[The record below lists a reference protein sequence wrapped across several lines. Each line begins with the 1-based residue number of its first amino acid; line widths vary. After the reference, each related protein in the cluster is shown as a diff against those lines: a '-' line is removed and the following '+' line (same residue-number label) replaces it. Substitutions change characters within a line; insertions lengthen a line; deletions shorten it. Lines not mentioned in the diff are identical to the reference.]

1 MTCIGCQCILHK
13 LGLAI
18 NAAMHRRSL
27 SPTSSVPAQCGQLH
41 PPDSPGRTLST
52 TLDPSQSPRPRVPA
66 GDQQQRLI
74 SPPSTLRSGTPSPQ
88 PSPAQ
93 PSLLPAIH
101 RLASRASPPTIPDAP
116 FHQPSTTTATPPASP
131 PSHRCSVPVDRRQ
144 LSLAG
149 SVLISPLLYSQPRS
163 RRRISTGTPA
173 HPEPASLARVPT
185 RRDNAEPAVGPPAS
199 SSSGAPT
206 LARRPPPRR
215 TPVPRPSPGPAI
227 RPLSPDQVTTRPQLS
242 LAHPQPDDP
251 LLSPKLPHQPSSLAQ
266 RLRLTNE
273 RESSCRE
280 PFPHPPASPVCPAD
294 PASSSQFRGSKDSS
308 KSSKNKKDS
317 KDGTA
322 SPSSRD
328 SSTQSPVLT
337 PTSST
342 STLNDARN
350 KPLPSNAAGLAQ
362 DHGTTNQPSNLS
374 NVSQPGNQ
382 PDRFGSLGGTSSPN
396 GGNVNPR
403 LPPSVV
409 ISPTPGHIP
418 PPGAPET
425 MPHDLAPPKAGA
437 KLLLGSRGHDNRDA
451 IPEGLRTPRR
461 QHSSRFDISAHR
473 ELEKLPGFHEV
484 PPNRRQ
490 ELFMQK
496 IDQCNVIFDFNDASG
511 DMKSKEIKRLAL
523 HELLDY
529 VANNRQVI
537 TEPMYPRVV
546 DMFAKNLFRPIP
558 PPINLQGEA
567 FDPDE
572 DEPVLEV
579 AWPHIQVVYEFFLRF
594 IESQDFNTNIAK
606 AYIDHSFVLQ
616 LLELFDSEDPRER
629 DFLKTTLH
637 RIYGKFL
644 NLRSFIRRS
653 INNVFF
659 QFTYETERFNG
670 IAELLEILGSIINGF
685 ALPLKEEHKIFL
697 TRVLLPLHKPKS
709 LSMYHPQL
717 AYCIVQF
724 LEKDASLTEDV
735 VLGLLRYWPKVN
747 STKEVMFLNEVEDI
761 FEVMDPAEFAKVQE
775 PLFHQLAK
783 SVASPHFQVA
793 ERALYFWNNEY
804 FCNLVS
810 DNVEIILPIMF
821 APLYENS
828 KGHWNRTIHGMVYN
842 AMKLFM
848 EINPQLF
855 DDCSHDYTE
864 QQNSAAAREAM
875 RERKWAAL
883 GEKANQRR
891 ATAGAADATSRNNTA
906 TLSRVDEVDPVTEDN
921 QKRLDSLKLQDA
933 GRRPS
938 VHERQSSVGST
949 RSR

>member
-1 MTCIGCQCILHK
+1 MKGFRQRVHD
-13 LGLAI
+13 
-18 NAAMHRRSL
+18 
-27 SPTSSVPAQCGQLH
+27 QL
-41 PPDSPGRTLST
+41 
-52 TLDPSQSPRPRVPA
+52 
-66 GDQQQRLI
+66 
-74 SPPSTLRSGTPSPQ
+74 
-88 PSPAQ
+88 
-93 PSLLPAIH
+93 
-101 RLASRASPPTIPDAP
+101 SRAK
-116 FHQPSTTTATPPASP
+116 
-131 PSHRCSVPVDRRQ
+131 
-144 LSLAG
+144 
-149 SVLISPLLYSQPRS
+149 
-163 RRRISTGTPA
+163 
-173 HPEPASLARVPT
+173 
-185 RRDNAEPAVGPPAS
+185 
-199 SSSGAPT
+199 
-206 LARRPPPRR
+206 
-215 TPVPRPSPGPAI
+215 
-227 RPLSPDQVTTRPQLS
+227 
-242 LAHPQPDDP
+242 DP
-251 LLSPKLPHQPSSLAQ
+251 NK
-266 RLRLTNE
+266 
-273 RESSCRE
+273 
-280 PFPHPPASPVCPAD
+280 
-294 PASSSQFRGSKDSS
+294 SS
-308 KSSKNKKDS
+308 KSKNKGES
-317 KDGTA
+317 KDGTS
-322 SPSSRD
+322 SPSQSNSAREAAQSPITTPS
-328 SSTQSPVLT
+328 SSTT
-337 PTSST
+337 
-342 STLNDARN
+342 TLNDPRN
-350 KPLPSNAAGLAQ
+350 KPLPPNDGGASNA
-362 DHGTTNQPSNLS
+362 N
-374 NVSQPGNQ
+374 
-382 PDRFGSLGGTSSPN
+382 TSSPALQPQSGSINSLNPGHIGGQDRFN
-396 GGNVNPR
+396 GMSGGPPAGGPGTPNR
-403 LPPSVV
+403 HGQLPPSVI
-409 ISPTPGHIP
+409 ISPSAPHIP
-418 PPGAPET
+418 PPGSAET
-425 MPHDLAPPKAGA
+425 MPHDLAPPKAGQ
-437 KLLLGSRGHDNRDA
+437 KSLMFDRLQTTPKDV
-451 IPEGLRTPRR
+451 PEGIRTPKR
-461 QHSSRFDISAHR
+461 QHSSRFDISPQR

-490 ELFMQK
+490 DLFMQK

-537 TEPMYPRVV
+537 TEAMYPRVV
-546 DMFAKNLFRPIP
+546 DMFSKNLFRPIP
-558 PPINLQGEA
+558 PPMNPQGEA
-567 FDPDE
+567 FDPEE

-644 NLRSFIRRS
+644 NLRSYIRRS

-659 QFTYETERFNG
+659 QFVYETERFNG

-685 ALPLKEEHKIFL
+685 ALPLKEEHKLFL
-697 TRVLLPLHKPKS
+697 TRSLLPLHKVKS

-724 LEKDASLTEDV
+724 LEKDAALTEEV
-735 VLGLLRYWPKVN
+735 VLGLLRYWPKTN

-864 QQNSAAAREAM
+864 HQNNAEARETA
-875 RERKWAAL
+875 RANKWKAL
-883 GEKANQRR
+883 EEQAKRGKTN
-891 ATAGAADATSRNNTA
+891 GAVRPAATSISS
-906 TLSRVDEVDPVTEDN
+906 SRSKKVDELDPITEDN
-921 QKRLDSLKLQDA
+921 QKRLDSLKLQD
-933 GRRPS
+933 GDRRERRPT
-938 VHERQSSVGST
+938 HDRQNSVGSS
-949 RSR
+949 RSQR

>member
-1 MTCIGCQCILHK
+1 MKGFRQKVHE
-13 LGLAI
+13 
-18 NAAMHRRSL
+18 
-27 SPTSSVPAQCGQLH
+27 QL
-41 PPDSPGRTLST
+41 
-52 TLDPSQSPRPRVPA
+52 
-66 GDQQQRLI
+66 
-74 SPPSTLRSGTPSPQ
+74 
-88 PSPAQ
+88 
-93 PSLLPAIH
+93 
-101 RLASRASPPTIPDAP
+101 SRAK
-116 FHQPSTTTATPPASP
+116 
-131 PSHRCSVPVDRRQ
+131 
-144 LSLAG
+144 
-149 SVLISPLLYSQPRS
+149 
-163 RRRISTGTPA
+163 
-173 HPEPASLARVPT
+173 
-185 RRDNAEPAVGPPAS
+185 
-199 SSSGAPT
+199 
-206 LARRPPPRR
+206 
-215 TPVPRPSPGPAI
+215 
-227 RPLSPDQVTTRPQLS
+227 
-242 LAHPQPDDP
+242 DP
-251 LLSPKLPHQPSSLAQ
+251 NK
-266 RLRLTNE
+266 
-273 RESSCRE
+273 
-280 PFPHPPASPVCPAD
+280 
-294 PASSSQFRGSKDSS
+294 SS
-308 KSSKNKKDS
+308 KSKNKES
-317 KDGTA
+317 KDGTS
-322 SPSSRD
+322 SPSQSSSRQ
-328 SSTQSPVLT
+328 TQSPVAT
-337 PTSST
+337 PSSST
-342 STLNDARN
+342 TALNDLRN
-350 KPLPSNAAGLAQ
+350 KPLPPNDAAVA
-362 DHGTTNQPSNLS
+362 HGSPALQPQSGSINPLSPNQ
-374 NVSQPGNQ
+374 VATA
-382 PDRFGSLGGTSSPN
+382 PDRFNAMGSTSPN
-396 GGNVNPR
+396 AGGPNR
-403 LPPSVV
+403 HGQLPPSVI
-409 ISPTPGHIP
+409 ISPSAPHIP
-418 PPGAPET
+418 PPGAAET
-425 MPHDLAPPKAGA
+425 MPHDLAPPKAGQ
-437 KLLLGSRGHDNRDA
+437 KSLMFDRLQTTPKDV
-451 IPEGLRTPRR
+451 PEGIRTPKR
-461 QHSSRFDISAHR
+461 QHSSRFDISPQR

-490 ELFMQK
+490 DLFMQK

-537 TEPMYPRVV
+537 TEAMYPRVV
-546 DMFAKNLFRPIP
+546 DMFSKNLFRPIP
-558 PPINLQGEA
+558 PPMNPQGEA
-567 FDPDE
+567 FDPEE

-606 AYIDHSFVLQ
+606 SYIDHSFVLQ

-644 NLRSFIRRS
+644 NLRSYIRRS

-685 ALPLKEEHKIFL
+685 ALPLKEEHKLFL
-697 TRVLLPLHKPKS
+697 TRVLIPMHKVRS

-724 LEKDASLTEDV
+724 LEKDAVLTEEV

-864 QQNSAAAREAM
+864 HQNNAEARQQAREK
-875 RERKWAAL
+875 KWAAL
-883 GEKANQRR
+883 TEQANRSKINGVVR
-891 ATAGAADATSRNNTA
+891 PPAVSSPSRSIP
-906 TLSRVDEVDPVTEDN
+906 LRIDEVDPVGEDN
-921 QKRLDSLKLQDA
+921 QKRLDSLKLQD
-933 GRRPS
+933 GDRRERRPTHDRQNS
-938 VHERQSSVGST
+938 HVVVSTSRLNVEQAHRLYSQNTDLGLLPHNLKDERLDSHATKDDET
-949 RSR
+949 RDFPVADSANNGFIDEQVSHLS

>member
-1 MTCIGCQCILHK
+1 MKRFRQSVV
-13 LGLAI
+13 
-18 NAAMHRRSL
+18 SL
-27 SPTSSVPAQCGQLH
+27 S
-41 PPDSPGRTLST
+41 
-52 TLDPSQSPRPRVPA
+52 
-66 GDQQQRLI
+66 
-74 SPPSTLRSGTPSPQ
+74 
-88 PSPAQ
+88 
-93 PSLLPAIH
+93 
-101 RLASRASPPTIPDAP
+101 
-116 FHQPSTTTATPPASP
+116 
-131 PSHRCSVPVDRRQ
+131 
-144 LSLAG
+144 
-149 SVLISPLLYSQPRS
+149 
-163 RRRISTGTPA
+163 
-173 HPEPASLARVPT
+173 
-185 RRDNAEPAVGPPAS
+185 
-199 SSSGAPT
+199 
-206 LARRPPPRR
+206 
-215 TPVPRPSPGPAI
+215 
-227 RPLSPDQVTTRPQLS
+227 
-242 LAHPQPDDP
+242 
-251 LLSPKLPHQPSSLAQ
+251 
-266 RLRLTNE
+266 
-273 RESSCRE
+273 
-280 PFPHPPASPVCPAD
+280 
-294 PASSSQFRGSKDSS
+294 RGKSDS
-308 KSSKNKKDS
+308 KSSKKNKDS

-322 SPSSRD
+322 SPSSGASRE
-328 SSTQSPVLT
+328 TQSPNLT
-337 PTSST
+337 PSSST
-342 STLNDARN
+342 STLNDPRM
-350 KPLPSNAAGLAQ
+350 KPLPPNNAASMGGDPA
-362 DHGTTNQPSNLS
+362 HGQGSLGSPAGAS
-374 NVSQPGNQ
+374 NVS
-382 PDRFGSLGGTSSPN
+382 DRFGGLGSQQSPN
-396 GGNVNPR
+396 GAVTPSR
-403 LPPSVV
+403 HSTLPPTVV
-409 ISPTPGHIP
+409 ISPSTAPHIP
-418 PPGAPET
+418 PPGAPEI
-425 MPHDLAPPKAGA
+425 MPHDLAPPPKAGQ
-437 KLLLGSRGHDNRDA
+437 KSMVFDRLHQTPKDV
-451 IPEGLRTPRR
+451 PEGLRTPKR
-461 QHSSRFDISAHR
+461 QHSSRFDVSPHPHR

-546 DMFAKNLFRPIP
+546 EMFAKNLFRPIP
-558 PPINLQGEA
+558 PPMNPQGEA
-567 FDPDE
+567 FDPEE

-670 IAELLEILGSIINGF
+670 VAELLEILGSIINGF
-685 ALPLKEEHKIFL
+685 ALPLKEEHKLFL
-697 TRVLLPLHKPKS
+697 TRTLLPLHKVKS

-747 STKEVMFLNEVEDI
+747 STKEVMYLNEVEDI

-855 DDCSHDYTE
+855 DDCSHDYNE
-864 QQNSAAAREAM
+864 QQNNAPARQAL
-875 RERKWAAL
+875 REKKWAAIT
-883 GEKANQRR
+883 EQANKRKANDSS
-891 ATAGAADATSRNNTA
+891 AAKAN
-906 TLSRVDEVDPVTEDN
+906 DEPDSMTEDN
-921 QKRLDSLKLQDA
+921 QKRLDSLKLQD
-933 GRRPS
+933 GDRRDRRP
-938 VHERQSSVGST
+938 HERQSSISSS
-949 RSR
+949 RSQR

>member
-1 MTCIGCQCILHK
+1 MKRFSQ
-13 LGLAI
+13 
-18 NAAMHRRSL
+18 RVV
-27 SPTSSVPAQCGQLH
+27 SSSSH
-41 PPDSPGRTLST
+41 S
-52 TLDPSQSPRPRVPA
+52 
-66 GDQQQRLI
+66 
-74 SPPSTLRSGTPSPQ
+74 
-88 PSPAQ
+88 
-93 PSLLPAIH
+93 
-101 RLASRASPPTIPDAP
+101 
-116 FHQPSTTTATPPASP
+116 PPASRTHASDQSEQP
-131 PSHRCSVPVDRRQ
+131 LRAQDTADSSPVQ
-144 LSLAG
+144 LS
-149 SVLISPLLYSQPRS
+149 
-163 RRRISTGTPA
+163 
-173 HPEPASLARVPT
+173 
-185 RRDNAEPAVGPPAS
+185 
-199 SSSGAPT
+199 
-206 LARRPPPRR
+206 
-215 TPVPRPSPGPAI
+215 
-227 RPLSPDQVTTRPQLS
+227 
-242 LAHPQPDDP
+242 
-251 LLSPKLPHQPSSLAQ
+251 
-266 RLRLTNE
+266 
-273 RESSCRE
+273 
-280 PFPHPPASPVCPAD
+280 
-294 PASSSQFRGSKDSS
+294 RGKDAT
-308 KSSKNKKDS
+308 KSSKKNKDS
-317 KDGTA
+317 KDGTS
-322 SPSSRD
+322 SPSSKD
-328 SSTQSPVLT
+328 PSTQSPVLT
-337 PTSST
+337 PSSST
-342 STLNDARN
+342 STLNDIRN
-350 KPLPSNAAGLAQ
+350 KPLPASATAHAGDHGQSSNAAQ
-362 DHGTTNQPSNLS
+362 Q
-374 NVSQPGNQ
+374 QGNI
-382 PDRFGSLGGTSSPN
+382 PERFGSVGGAASPN
-396 GGNVNPR
+396 GGGANSR
-403 LPPSVV
+403 LPPTVV

-425 MPHDLAPPKAGA
+425 IPHDLAPPKAGQ
-437 KLLLGSRGHDNRDA
+437 KSLHIHRGIDNRDA
-451 IPEGLRTPRR
+451 IPEGLRTPKR

-511 DMKSKEIKRLAL
+511 DMKAKEIKRLAL

-558 PPINLQGEA
+558 PPVNPQGEA
-567 FDPDE
+567 FDPEE

-616 LLELFDSEDPRER
+616 LLDLFDSEDPRER

-855 DDCSHDYTE
+855 DDCSHEYTE
-864 QQNSAAAREAM
+864 QQNNAAEREAL
-875 RERKWAAL
+875 RVRKWAAL
-883 GEKANQRR
+883 SERANQRR
-891 ATAGAADATSRNNTA
+891 APNDASNSAQAPIDSSRSHVVP
-906 TLSRVDEVDPVTEDN
+906 LPRLEEVDPVSEDN
-921 QKRLDSLKLQDA
+921 QKRLHSLNLHDGSKWSGEPDGEASAMA
-933 GRRPS
+933 G
-938 VHERQSSVGST
+938 
-949 RSR
+949 

>member
-1 MTCIGCQCILHK
+1 MKGFRQRVHE
-13 LGLAI
+13 
-18 NAAMHRRSL
+18 
-27 SPTSSVPAQCGQLH
+27 QL
-41 PPDSPGRTLST
+41 
-52 TLDPSQSPRPRVPA
+52 
-66 GDQQQRLI
+66 
-74 SPPSTLRSGTPSPQ
+74 
-88 PSPAQ
+88 
-93 PSLLPAIH
+93 
-101 RLASRASPPTIPDAP
+101 SRA
-116 FHQPSTTTATPPASP
+116 
-131 PSHRCSVPVDRRQ
+131 
-144 LSLAG
+144 
-149 SVLISPLLYSQPRS
+149 
-163 RRRISTGTPA
+163 
-173 HPEPASLARVPT
+173 
-185 RRDNAEPAVGPPAS
+185 
-199 SSSGAPT
+199 
-206 LARRPPPRR
+206 
-215 TPVPRPSPGPAI
+215 
-227 RPLSPDQVTTRPQLS
+227 
-242 LAHPQPDDP
+242 
-251 LLSPKLPHQPSSLAQ
+251 
-266 RLRLTNE
+266 
-273 RESSCRE
+273 
-280 PFPHPPASPVCPAD
+280 
-294 PASSSQFRGSKDSS
+294 KDTS
-308 KSSKNKKDS
+308 KSSKSKNKDS
-317 KDGTA
+317 KDVTSSPSQSTA
-322 SPSSRD
+322 SRD
-328 SSTQSPVLT
+328 AGQSPVAT
-337 PTSST
+337 PSSST
-342 STLNDARN
+342 TTLSDPRN
-350 KPLPSNAAGLAQ
+350 KPLPPNDAAGANAPSSPSL
-362 DHGTTNQPSNLS
+362 QPQSGSINSLNPGHS
-374 NVSQPGNQ
+374 TVVS
-382 PDRFGSLGGTSSPN
+382 PDRFNVMGGGSPSAGTPGTPN
-396 GGNVNPR
+396 RHGQ
-403 LPPSVV
+403 LPPSVI
-409 ISPTPGHIP
+409 ISPSTPHIP
-418 PPGAPET
+418 PPGTAET
-425 MPHDLAPPKAGA
+425 MPHDLAPPKAGTKSA
-437 KLLLGSRGHDNRDA
+437 MYDRLQTTPKDV
-451 IPEGLRTPRR
+451 PEGIRTPKR
-461 QHSSRFDISAHR
+461 QHSSRFDISPQR

-484 PPNRRQ
+484 SPNRRQ
-490 ELFMQK
+490 DLFMQK

-537 TEPMYPRVV
+537 TETMYPRVV
-546 DMFAKNLFRPIP
+546 DMFSKNLFRPIP
-558 PPINLQGEA
+558 PPMNPQGEA
-567 FDPDE
+567 FDPEE

-644 NLRSFIRRS
+644 NLRSYIRRS

-685 ALPLKEEHKIFL
+685 ALPLKEEHKLFL
-697 TRVLLPLHKPKS
+697 TRVLLPLHKVKS

-724 LEKDASLTEDV
+724 LEKDAVLTEEV

-864 QQNSAAAREAM
+864 HQNNAEAREEA
-875 RERKWAAL
+875 RANKWKAL
-883 GEKANQRR
+883 ADQASRSKTNGTTR
-891 ATAGAADATSRNNTA
+891 AVSSPSRTKV
-906 TLSRVDEVDPVTEDN
+906 TTPLRIDEVDPMTEDN
-921 QKRLDSLKLQDA
+921 QKRLDSLKLQD
-933 GRRPS
+933 GVRRPT
-938 VHERQSSVGST
+938 HDRQNSVGSS
-949 RSR
+949 RSQR